1 LLSGKWVEI
10 GDVRDRH
17 KELEASMLSSLKQ
30 AEIGVEQRGPRL
42 LVVDVSGAGL
52 PELMTL
58 LEERGYQ
65 VVAVKPVGE
74 AAQILKRSRPA
85 LTLVAHGKPESA
97 GFDEELADLRSTSRA
112 LGIPVLDILEP
123 DTDLD
128 RWVDESDE
136 VDDWVVRGGLPKEIS
151 ARVAQLVRR
160 SESEKEPDVPG
171 RTNGSPIDAQ
181 FSALVVHDMRT
192 PLNVIGLSLR
202 LIEQVLPRESLEIE
216 EDLRFIE
223 ENVRQIERM
232 LSQLSDFA
240 RLFEH
245 GLALSVSEFD
255 PRRLVNELLENR
267 TVRPGVKLATVQL
280 DVQKSC
286 PPEAALDQ
294 LRARMAIE
302 YALINANAAAQDA
315 PVRLTL
321 RGVPDRW
328 IVEVAIDRPPPASVT
343 SLELRP
349 QVFERLIGS
358 AAERRGMD
366 LAIAARISE
375 LFGGTA
381 RLESVEG
388 KSTALILDWP
398 VRMADPTPN

>member
-1 LLSGKWVEI
+1 
-10 GDVRDRH
+10 
-17 KELEASMLSSLKQ
+17 MLSSLQ
-30 AEIGVEQRGPRL
+30 QREIGVEDRGPRL
-42 LVVDVSGAGL
+42 LVIDVSGAGT
-52 PELMTL
+52 PELLSL

-65 VVAVKPVGE
+65 VVAVHPGGE

-85 LTLVAHGKPESA
+85 LTVVAHGKADSA
-97 GFDEELADLRSTSRA
+97 SPDEDLTDLRTVSRS

-136 VDDWVVRGGLPKEIS
+136 LDDWIVRGGLPKELS

-160 SESEKEPDVPG
+160 SASEKEPEFAVRPQ
-171 RTNGSPIDAQ
+171 GSPIDAQ
-181 FSALVVHDMRT
+181 FSSLVVHDMRS
-192 PLNVIGLSLR
+192 PLNVIGLSIR
-202 LIEQVLPRESLEIE
+202 LIEQVIPREGLEIG

-240 RLFEH
+240 RLFEN
-245 GLALSVSEFD
+245 GLALAVSDFD

-267 TVRPGVKLATVQL
+267 TARPGFKLPAVQL

-302 YALINANAAAQDA
+302 YALINANAAAQDT
-315 PVRLTL
+315 PIRLTL
-321 RGVPDRW
+321 RGIPNRL
-328 IVEVAIDRPPPASVT
+328 IVEVAVDRPPPSSVT
-343 SLELRP
+343 SFDLRP
-349 QVFERLIGS
+349 QVFERLCGS

-381 RLESVEG
+381 RLEAVEG
-388 KSTALILDWP
+388 KGTTLIFDWP
-398 VRMADPTPN
+398 VRISDPATSR